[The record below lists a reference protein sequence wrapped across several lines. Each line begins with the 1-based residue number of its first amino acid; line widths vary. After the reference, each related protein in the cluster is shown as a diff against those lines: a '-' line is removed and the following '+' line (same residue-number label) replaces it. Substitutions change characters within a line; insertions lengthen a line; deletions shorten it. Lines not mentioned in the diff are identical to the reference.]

1 MSDDNG
7 DLADAAALGD
17 PLSSGGSE
25 TNKWS
30 KNGYG
35 NPVSNK
41 QTGKFTREESDL
53 VRKAVEDYCASK
65 QIPTARL
72 CSECDHKAELKG
84 AWMEIAKSLPHR
96 SVQSVYRHA
105 IRQLH
110 PFKRGSWSEQECM
123 LLSEYVHRLG
133 KKWSAIQSKLN
144 RSADSCRDKY
154 REMSDDFIKGRWKE
168 QETEKL
174 KRMIREQVRI
184 VFVVVVCFIIPVFFI
199 YIIVSLV
206 CS

>member
-96 SVQSVYRHA
+96 SV
-105 IRQLH
+105 
-110 PFKRGSWSEQECM
+110 
-123 LLSEYVHRLG
+123 YVV
-133 KKWSAIQSKLN
+133 I
-144 RSADSCRDKY
+144 
-154 REMSDDFIKGRWKE
+154 
-168 QETEKL
+168 
-174 KRMIREQVRI
+174 
-184 VFVVVVCFIIPVFFI
+184 
-199 YIIVSLV
+199 
-206 CS
+206 